1 MKILIVS
8 DIHGNFD
15 NMKKVLKDNP
25 NFDCMFLVGDLLA
38 GPEIEGYNP
47 KKLANLLNDYKDKII
62 AVRGNCDYEYD
73 IKLLNFDINKLYIN
87 MTIDKKI
94 FLMTHGHYYYRD
106 HLPEIPYDILIS
118 GHTHVPI
125 LERDRGKVIINP
137 GSITLP
143 RRGST
148 KSYIV
153 YEDHIF
159 SLKDLD
165 ENKVMERIYI

>member
-47 KKLANLLNDYKDKII
+47 KKLANLLNGYKDKII

-73 IKLLNFDINKLYIN
+73 IKLLNFDINKLYIK

-94 FLMTHGHYYYRD
+94 FLMK
-106 HLPEIPYDILIS
+106 PILIQ
-118 GHTHVPI
+118 
-125 LERDRGKVIINP
+125 
-137 GSITLP
+137 
-143 RRGST
+143 
-148 KSYIV
+148 
-153 YEDHIF
+153 
-159 SLKDLD
+159 
-165 ENKVMERIYI
+165 